1 MAIPVTVLFGNPPQ
15 DIDLSASNEILDDT
29 VVAALTF
36 LATMAVT
43 SRLVI
48 KKRKYGRLQADDW
61 FILLALVC
69 NHSNPGFEDTFAHIQ
84 QKFGEYGTAACTL
97 AVWLPMT
104 VACRPMDHFWNQYTG
119 ETNGSCINYLSMWII
134 TGIFSA
140 ALDLLILLLPIPII
154 WSLKTH
160 WSKKLPVSCLLAL
173 GTLVVIAAVIR
184 LVYMSHMMHATDI
197 TWALGPAQI
206 WTSLEPSLGIVSSCL
221 ITIFPPMVS
230 GVRSILG
237 LKRESINDRSLGRK
251 LPSFGS
257 MAPDPRCRNGNTFR
271 FGVEED
277 GLALVAWSGCNQ
289 ARITAVSGP
298 TSSYGVAEGGIKV
311 DKSFSVKGLEGTKAV

>member
-206 WTSLEPSLGIVSSCL
+206 WTSLEPSQHQGKAIPNNDTLAEIQSIGEHKFEIGVLAEDKYVPSLHSQAALTSGSCIAT
-221 ITIFPPMVS
+221 ITSTCYSQLRKVVDQCNTAS
-230 GVRSILG
+230 VHGKQGGAYHDQCAEWYL
-237 LKRESINDRSLGRK
+237 LSL
-251 LPSFGS
+251 
-257 MAPDPRCRNGNTFR
+257 
-271 FGVEED
+271 
-277 GLALVAWSGCNQ
+277 
-289 ARITAVSGP
+289 
-298 TSSYGVAEGGIKV
+298 
-311 DKSFSVKGLEGTKAV
+311 